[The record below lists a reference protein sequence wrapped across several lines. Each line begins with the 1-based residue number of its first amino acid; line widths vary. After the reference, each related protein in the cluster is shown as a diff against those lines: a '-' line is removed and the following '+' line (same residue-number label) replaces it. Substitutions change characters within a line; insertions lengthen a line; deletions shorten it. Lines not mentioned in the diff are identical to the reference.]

1 MTHTSSQPSLPSG
14 PQPTAGTA
22 CAGCQVGV
30 PSPTSGGCSLT
41 TRNSTTGCSCFSLIC
56 AITMSSS
63 HSNSKTLEL
72 CSHLFSTSS
81 WDPLLL
87 LQQLLQLQH
96 HCYLQGTTWSPPSV
110 CRDTAKI
117 TQERT
122 RGLVQEMNVPGRTER
137 GVASVDI
144 GGPKE
149 MDREGERK
157 ECCYGLGDK

>member
-41 TRNSTTGCSCFSLIC
+41 TRNSTTDCSCFSLIC

-87 LQQLLQLQH
+87 CSSSITVICKAPRGAHPASSCL
-96 HCYLQGTTWSPPSV
+96 

>member
-14 PQPTAGTA
+14 PQPRAGTA

-41 TRNSTTGCSCFSLIC
+41 TRNSTTDRSCFSLIC
-56 AITMSSS
+56 AITTSSS

-96 HCYLQGTTWSPPSV
+96 HCYLQGTTRSPSSLQLPLQGHGKDHTGGDQRFGTGNE
-110 CRDTAKI
+110 C
-117 TQERT
+117 T
-122 RGLVQEMNVPGRTER
+122 RKNGER
-137 GVASVDI
+137 G
-144 GGPKE
+144 GKCG
-149 MDREGERK
+149 
-157 ECCYGLGDK
+157 C